1 MSLSHVPIK
10 METLFRWMCY
20 AHSRLLNVYDDMCI
34 RVWPGRDDH
43 IHGGNWDRPY
53 MEYEIPLSQLIS
65 VNDMLDYY
73 EEDQRHRAGERPRWY
88 IRTENRVHPV

>member
-34 RVWPGRDDH
+34 RVWPGAGDDH
-43 IHGGNWDRPY
+43 IHGINLSLPY
-53 MEYEIPLSQLIS
+53 VEYEIPLGYLIPS
-65 VNDMLDYY
+65 NDMFDYD
-73 EEDQRHRAGERPRWY
+73 EDDQSHRPGQRTRR
-88 IRTENRVHPV
+88 

>member
-1 MSLSHVPIK
+1 
-10 METLFRWMCY
+10 MCY

-34 RVWPGRDDH
+34 RVWPGSDDDH
-43 IHGGNWDRPY
+43 IHGGNWSLPY

-65 VNDMLDYY
+65 VNDMLDDY

-88 IRTENRVHPV
+88 RRTENRVHPV